1 MLRVVDVMTSP
12 VEHVDAAMPAE
23 DAWERMRTRGVRHL
37 VVLRG
42 GRLAGVLSAR
52 DLGTRATAAFRRGL
66 TVGELMTP
74 RPASVPA
81 GTSVRRAA
89 NVMRGRS
96 IGSLIVTD
104 SKGGPLGIIT
114 TSDLLSL
121 IGRGLEPRP
130 TTQRWSLRH
139 RVPHTPQSSGRGL
152 W

>member
-74 RPASVPA
+74 RPASVSA

-121 IGRGLEPRP
+121 IGRGLEPRS

-139 RVPHTPQSSGRGL
+139 RVPHTPQSTGRGL